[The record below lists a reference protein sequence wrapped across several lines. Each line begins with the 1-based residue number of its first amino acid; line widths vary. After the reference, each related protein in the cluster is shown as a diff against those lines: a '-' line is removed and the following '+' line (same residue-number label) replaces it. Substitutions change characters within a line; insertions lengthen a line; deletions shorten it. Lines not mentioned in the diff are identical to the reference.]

1 MRVITGTAKG
11 RKLKTLPGL
20 DVRPTIEGVK
30 EAIFS
35 IVQFDV
41 EDAVVLDLFAGSG
54 QLGIEALSRG
64 AKKVVFVDNSA
75 ESIKII
81 KDNLKHTEL
90 TENAVVC
97 NMANNAF
104 LRSTREKFDIAILDP
119 PYNHKL
125 IHKSMPQL
133 VEKMSESGIIICEHE
148 KETSLPER
156 FGDFA
161 ISKIY
166 RHGRVT
172 LTAYRRSIED
182 EKESE
187 ETEEN
192 ETESEIIPTETDSEE
207 I

>member
-11 RKLKTLPGL
+11 RRLRTLPGL

-35 IVQFDV
+35 IVQFEV
-41 EDAVVLDLFAGSG
+41 EGAVVLDLFSGSG

-64 AKKVVFVDNSA
+64 AKKVVFVDNAA
-75 ESIKII
+75 ESVKII
-81 KDNLKHTEL
+81 KENLKHTKLEA
-90 TENAVVC
+90 NAVVC

-104 LRSTREKFDIAILDP
+104 LRSTKEKFDIAILDP
-119 PYNHKL
+119 PYNHRL

-172 LTAYRRSIED
+172 LTAYRKS
-182 EKESE
+182 
-187 ETEEN
+187 EEN
-192 ETESEIIPTETDSEE
+192 EEYITEAESENTPPETDNEE
-207 I
+207 S

>member
-11 RKLKTLPGL
+11 RRLKTLPGL

-35 IVQFDV
+35 IVQFEI
-41 EDAVVLDLFAGSG
+41 EDAVVLDLFSGSG

-64 AKKVVFVDNSA
+64 AKKVVFVDNAA
-75 ESIKII
+75 ESVKII
-81 KDNLKHTEL
+81 KDNLKHTGLEA
-90 TENAVVC
+90 NAVVC

-104 LRSTREKFDIAILDP
+104 LRSTKEKFDIAILDP

-133 VEKMSESGIIICEHE
+133 VEKMSESGIIICEHV

-156 FGDFA
+156 FGSFA
-161 ISKIY
+161 VSKIY

-172 LTAYRRSIED
+172 LTAYRKYEEIE
-182 EKESE
+182 EASTEV
-187 ETEEN
+187 ETENTPPKTDNKEN
-192 ETESEIIPTETDSEE
+192 
-207 I
+207 